1 MQPIEENKEPS
12 LDFDNSKSYVKLE
25 LGKAGAIEISVKAG
39 DDATVDIMEEKKNL
53 ALDTIKAIMTDEVI
67 SKHVKKPKLD
77 PPF

>member
-1 MQPIEENKEPS
+1 MKPIEENVQPAQ
-12 LDFDNSKSYVKLE
+12 DFDNSKSYVKLE

-39 DDATVDIMEEKKNL
+39 EDANAEIMEERKRL
-53 ALDTIKAIMTDEVI
+53 ALDTIKSIMEDEVI